1 MWAGIKHALNST
13 LGTSAFKPLNTLII
27 DAIKGQRTL
36 APSDNIL
43 RIISN
48 GVYVFNDEVDV
59 PTTFS
64 PKTSGAIRLIVS
76 GRNDGEVVM
85 SVTVLTSTGT
95 VIATTNVVTTSAT
108 VGQNTFRVPLDFNI
122 SPNESYKIRLN
133 STNYYTANYVD
144 LSIGAIV
151 TDTNLIQLS

>member
-13 LGTSAFKPLNTLII
+13 LGTSSFKPLNTLII

-36 APSDNIL
+36 APSDTVL

-48 GVYVFNDEVDV
+48 GVYVFNGVVDV

-76 GRNDGEVVM
+76 GINDGEVVM
-85 SVTVLTSTGT
+85 TVTVLTSTGA
-95 VIATTNVVTTSAT
+95 VIATTNVVTTS
-108 VGQNTFRVPLDFNI
+108 GQKTFRVPLDFNI

-151 TDTNLIQLS
+151 TDTNLIQLG

>member
-48 GVYVFNDEVDV
+48 GVYVFNDVVDV

-76 GRNDGEVVM
+76 GRNDGGVVM
-85 SVTVLTSTGT
+85 SVTVLTSTGA
-95 VIATTNVVTTSAT
+95 VIATTNVVTDNI
-108 VGQNTFRVPLDFNI
+108 GQNTFRVTLDFNI

-133 STNYYTANYVD
+133 STDYFTANYVD

-151 TDTNLIQLS
+151 TDTNLIQLG

>member
-1 MWAGIKHALNST
+1 MGFWADIKYALNST
-13 LGTSAFKPLNTLII
+13 LGTSDFKPLNTLII

-36 APSDNIL
+36 APSDNIF
-43 RIISN
+43 RHIAN
-48 GVYVFNDEVDV
+48 DVYVFNGVVDV

-85 SVTVLTSTGT
+85 SVTVLTSTGA
-95 VIATTNVVTTSAT
+95 VIATTNVVTTA
-108 VGQNTFRVPLDFNI
+108 VQKTFRVPLDFNI
-122 SPNESYKIRLN
+122 SPNEIYKIRLN
-133 STNYYTANYVD
+133 STDYYTTNYVD

-151 TDTNLIQLS
+151 TDTNLIQLG